1 MIKGCPFILTMKILR
16 PFVYILDY
24 MDKTL
29 AKQFSDSVILSLTN
43 RLDNLSEHEIKELD
57 KDILRNT
64 IDVLRA
70 YINFTDPLSSDQT
83 AELYEL
89 AIA

>member
-1 MIKGCPFILTMKILR
+1 MKILR
-16 PFVYILDY
+16 PFVHTLEN

-29 AKQFSDSVILSLTN
+29 AKQFADSVILSLTK
-43 RLDNLSEHEIKELD
+43 RLDNLSENEIKELD

-70 YINFTDPLSSDQT
+70 FINFTDPPSSDQT

-89 AIA
+89 